1 MDWRHYV
8 DLVLVLTK
16 KEIKVRYKN
25 HALGYLWSIANPL
38 AFAFVFYVAFKL
50 VMRIKMENYAVFLVV
65 GMFPWQWFSNSVNIS
80 PSGFVGN
87 ASIIKKTKFPRSVVV
102 LALVLQDMIHF
113 ILSLPVIALFLFLF
127 DSSPSRSWIYGVPL
141 LLLVQ
146 LCTTYGTALT
156 VATVNLFF
164 RDMEKLTNVLVML
177 LFYFTPVLYSESMI
191 PAKLR
196 SLVYLNPVAP
206 MIMSWRNLLLNGD
219 LHFTQLSLAIAYA
232 LAVFLV
238 GQYVYRRLS
247 WRFAEVL

>member
-1 MDWRHYV
+1 MDLRHYV

-25 HALGYLWSIANPL
+25 HVLGYLWSVANPL
-38 AFAFVFYVAFKL
+38 AFALVFYVAFKI
-50 VMRIKMENYAVFLVV
+50 VMRIKMENYAVFLLA

-80 PSGFVGN
+80 PTVFVGN
-87 ASIIKKTKFPRSVVV
+87 ASIIKKIRFPRSVVT

-113 ILSLPVIALFLFLF
+113 IVSLPVIALFLFLF
-127 DSSPSRSWIYGVPL
+127 DSAPSWSWIYGVPL

-146 LCTTYGTALT
+146 LGITYGTALT

-164 RDMEKLTNVLVML
+164 RDMEKLTNVLVMM

-191 PAKLR
+191 PAKYR
-196 SLVYLNPVAP
+196 SLVYLNAVAP
-206 MIMSWRNLLLNGD
+206 MIMSWRDLRINGELN
-219 LHFTQLSLAIAYA
+219 FAQLGLAIAYS
-232 LAVFLV
+232 LVVFLV
-238 GQYVYRRLS
+238 GQYVFARLS